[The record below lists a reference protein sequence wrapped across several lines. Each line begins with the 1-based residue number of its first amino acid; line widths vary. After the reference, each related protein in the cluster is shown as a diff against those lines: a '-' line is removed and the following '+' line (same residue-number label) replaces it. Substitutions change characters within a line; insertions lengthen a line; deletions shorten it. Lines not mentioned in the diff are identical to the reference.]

1 MEVLTPGAPAISY
14 LIAACETG
22 ASRADVRPQLSLVVV
37 TCGRAAAARRADAIS
52 ETTTLR

>member
-37 TCGRAAAARRADAIS
+37 TCGIAATARRA
-52 ETTTLR
+52 